1 MKKIA
6 GIAATLAMATAFCG
20 FCTGVAANVTANAET
35 TSTPAVS
42 TSAIGASPKVILNPG
57 AFYNNS
63 IETSAGSKVTKL
75 TATEEAQY
83 FVENAWFAN
92 YTAGEALPKATTT
105 RSGVTFAGWR
115 YAVDG
120 ETKVVTTMPTV
131 TDDLYLY
138 AHWSSGANPTPTPGP
153 TPTPTPGGDDP
164 TVTANQILIKFTDA
178 KVVIEFT
185 VPTWGTT
192 GAYVY
197 AWTGATTHLGAWPG
211 TQISGNT
218 VNIAASMASIEG
230 IKLSFKEDSTD
241 KETSNFKAQLTNGQV
256 VKIATPGDGTSWS
269 GNEFTPVITKTAF

>member
-1 MKKIA
+1 
-6 GIAATLAMATAFCG
+6 MATAFCG

-35 TSTPAVS
+35 TSTPTVS
-42 TSAIGASPKVILNPG
+42 TSAIGPSPKVILNPG

-105 RSGVTFAGWR
+105 RSDVTFAGWR

-138 AHWSSGANPTPTPGP
+138 AHWSSGANPTPNPGPDPGPGP
-153 TPTPTPGGDDP
+153 TPSPDDP
-164 TVTANQILIKFTDA
+164 TLTSSQMLIKFSGDT
-178 KVVIEFT
+178 KVVIEFAL
-185 VPTWGTT
+185 PTDWGNVTLD
-192 GAYVY
+192 GPWVYV
-197 AWTGATTHLGAWPG
+197 WSGSSKPLGEWPG
-211 TQISGNT
+211 TKISGNT
-218 VNIAASMASIEG
+218 LNVNATMTSITG
-230 IKLSFKEDSTD
+230 IIVSFKQ
-241 KETSNFKAQLTNGQV
+241 TSGDNQGEKQTINFKDQLENGKV
-256 VKIATPGDGTSWS
+256 HKITIDS
-269 GNEFTPVITKTAF
+269 GVWNGKEFPTKITKTSF